1 MLVRTKDAKR
11 YGIYVFYDKDGIV
24 DEYNYYFLEDLRKN
38 LSRLLIICNG
48 DVRPEGLKRFQEIAD
63 EVVVRE
69 NKGFD
74 ITSYKLGIERYGY
87 EELNQFDEVMVLNS
101 TTYGPF
107 YPFSEMFAAMDQR
120 DVDFWGI
127 TKFHQVPFDP
137 FGTIKY
143 GYIPEHIQSYFMV
156 FRRSFFET
164 EDFQNFWRNLPQIH
178 SYEEAVGFYE
188 TVFTKDFSDKGYKWD
203 VYVNSS
209 DLEHYTYD
217 PLRDFPRRMIEE
229 RKCPVIKRR
238 SFFHDY
244 GEAFSR
250 SGGEGSREAFD
261 FIEEKLD
268 YDVGLIWKNILRLEN
283 QADVKK
289 RMHLNYVLS
298 SKLPLKQNP
307 GKLTAC
313 LVLHIY
319 YQELAQYCY
328 QYVTSMPEGTDIY
341 ITVPSEEKKEYVEK
355 VFEPLKGYKWEIRV
369 VGNRGRDV
377 APFLVGCKDIIDKYD
392 LICKVH
398 DKKVYQVMPMS
409 IGESWAYKCFENLL
423 KNKTFVENV
432 IATFEE
438 NPFLGMLTPPVPNHG
453 PYYPTCGKGEW
464 GDNFAVTKEVSEQL
478 GVKVNMTQTKEPVA
492 PLGSMF
498 WVRTKAL
505 KSLFAH
511 DWEYEEFP
519 QEPIETDAT
528 VLHAIERVYP
538 FCVQQEGY
546 YPALLMVDTYARIEF
561 TNWKF
566 ISGELHKAAMKQV
579 GVHRH
584 RELLEKIRELK

>member
-1 MLVRTKDAKR
+1 MLVRTKDARR

-48 DVRPEGLKRFQEIAD
+48 DVRPEGLERFQKIAD

-87 EELNQFDEVMVLNS
+87 EELSQFDEVMVLNS

-137 FGTIKY
+137 FDTIKY

-156 FRRSFFET
+156 FRRSLFET
-164 EDFQNFWRNLPQIH
+164 EDFQNYWRNLPQIN

-244 GEAFSR
+244 QEAFSR

-261 FIEEKLD
+261 FIEKELG

-328 QYVTSMPEGTDIY
+328 KYVTSMPEGTDIY
-341 ITVPSEEKKEYVEK
+341 ITVPSEEKKKYVEK
-355 VFEPLKGYKWEIRV
+355 VFEPLKGYKWEIRI
-369 VGNRGRDV
+369 VGNIGRDV

-432 IATFEE
+432 IATFEQ

-464 GDNFAVTKEVSEQL
+464 GDNFAVTKEVAEKL
-478 GVKVNMTQTKEPVA
+478 GVNVNMNRDKEPVA

-511 DWEYEEFP
+511 DWQYQEFP
-519 QEPIETDAT
+519 EEPIETDAT

-538 FCVQQEGY
+538 FCVQHEGY

-566 ISGELHKAAMKQV
+566 ISGELHKAAMNQV

>member
-464 GDNFAVTKEVSEQL
+464 GDNFAVTKEVSKQL
-478 GVKVNMTQTKEPVA
+478 GVKVNMTQDKEPVA

-519 QEPIETDAT
+519 EEPIETDAT

>member
-1 MLVRTKDAKR
+1 MLVRTKDARR

-48 DVRPEGLKRFQEIAD
+48 DVRPEGLERFQKIAD

-87 EELNQFDEVMVLNS
+87 EELSQFDEVMVLNS

-137 FGTIKY
+137 FDTIKY

-156 FRRSFFET
+156 FRRSLFET
-164 EDFQNFWRNLPQIH
+164 EDFQNYWRNLPQIN

-244 GEAFSR
+244 QEAFSR

-261 FIEEKLD
+261 FIEKELG

-328 QYVTSMPEGTDIY
+328 KYVTSMPEGTDIY
-341 ITVPSEEKKEYVEK
+341 ITVPSEEKKKYVEK
-355 VFEPLKGYKWEIRV
+355 VFEPLKGYKWEIRI
-369 VGNRGRDV
+369 VGNIGRDV

-432 IATFEE
+432 IATFEQ

-464 GDNFAVTKEVSEQL
+464 GDNFAVTKEVAEKL
-478 GVKVNMTQTKEPVA
+478 GVRVNMNRDKEPVA

-511 DWEYEEFP
+511 DWQYQEFP
-519 QEPIETDAT
+519 EEPIETDAT

-538 FCVQQEGY
+538 FCVQHEGY

-566 ISGELHKAAMKQV
+566 ISGELHKAAMNQV

>member
-74 ITSYKLGIERYGY
+74 ITSYKLGIERHGY

-478 GVKVNMTQTKEPVA
+478 GVKVNMTRDKEPVA

>member
-478 GVKVNMTQTKEPVA
+478 GVKVNMTRDKEPVA

>member
-1 MLVRTKDAKR
+1 MLVETRDARR

-38 LSRLLIICNG
+38 LSRLLVICNG
-48 DVRPEGLKRFQEIAD
+48 DVKTEGLRCFREIAD
-63 EVVVRE
+63 EVVVRD
-69 NKGFD
+69 NTGFD

-87 EELNQFDEVMVLNS
+87 EELGQFDEIVVLNS

-107 YPFSEMFAAMDQR
+107 YPFSEMFVAMDQR
-120 DVDFWGI
+120 DIDFWGI
-127 TKFHQVPFDP
+127 TKFHYVPFEP

-164 EDFQNFWRNLPQIH
+164 EDFKNYWRNLPEIH

-203 VYVNSS
+203 VYVDSS

-217 PLRDFPRRMIEE
+217 PLRDFPKQMIEE
-229 RKCPVIKRR
+229 RRCPVIKRR

-244 GEAFSR
+244 QEAFSR
-250 SGGEGSREAFD
+250 SCGEGTREAFD
-261 FIEEKLD
+261 FIREELD
-268 YDVGLIWKNILRLEN
+268 YDEGLIWKNILRLEN

-298 SKLPLKQNP
+298 STLPLK
-307 GKLTAC
+307 GGGRKLTAC

-319 YQELAQYCY
+319 YEELAQYCY
-328 QYVTSMPEGTDIY
+328 KYVTSMPKGTDIY
-341 ITVPSEEKKEYVEK
+341 ITVPSEEKKKYVKK
-355 VFEPLKGYKWEIRV
+355 VFRPLEGYQWEIRI

-377 APFLVGCKDIIDKYD
+377 APFLVGCKDLIDKYD

-398 DKKVYQVMPMS
+398 DKKVYQVTPMS

-423 KNKTFVENV
+423 KNKIFVENV
-432 IATFEE
+432 IATFEQ
-438 NPFLGMLTPPVPNHG
+438 NPFLGMLMPPVPNHG

-464 GDNFAVTKEVSEQL
+464 GDNFKVTREVAEQL
-478 GVKVNMTQTKEPVA
+478 GVKVSMTPDKEPVA

-505 KSLFAH
+505 KSLFGH
-511 DWEYEEFP
+511 DWQYQEFP
-519 QEPIETDAT
+519 KEPIETDAT
-528 VLHAIERVYP
+528 LLHAIERVYP

-546 YPALLMVDTYARIEF
+546 YPALLMVDTYARIEL
-561 TNWKF
+561 TNWKY
-566 ISGELHKAAMKQV
+566 INGELHKAAMNRV
-579 GVHRH
+579 GVQRH
-584 RELLEKIRELK
+584 RELLERIRGLK

>member
-1 MLVRTKDAKR
+1 MLVRTKDARR

-48 DVRPEGLKRFQEIAD
+48 DVGPEGLERFQKIAD

-87 EELNQFDEVMVLNS
+87 EELSQFDEVMVLNS

-156 FRRSFFET
+156 FRRSLFET
-164 EDFQNFWRNLPQIH
+164 EDFQNYWRNLPQIN

-244 GEAFSR
+244 QEAFSR

-261 FIEEKLD
+261 FIEKELG

-328 QYVTSMPEGTDIY
+328 KYVTSMPEGTDIY
-341 ITVPSEEKKEYVEK
+341 ITVPSEEKKKYVEK
-355 VFEPLKGYKWEIRV
+355 VFEPLKGYKWEIRI
-369 VGNRGRDV
+369 VGNIGRDV

-432 IATFEE
+432 IATFEQ

-464 GDNFAVTKEVSEQL
+464 GDNFAVTKEVAEKL
-478 GVKVNMTQTKEPVA
+478 GVRVNMNRDKEPVA

-511 DWEYEEFP
+511 DWQYQEFP
-519 QEPIETDAT
+519 EEPIETDAT

-538 FCVQQEGY
+538 FCVQHEGY

-566 ISGELHKAAMKQV
+566 ISGELHKAAMNQV

>member
-48 DVRPEGLKRFQEIAD
+48 DVKPEGLKRFQEIAD

-87 EELNQFDEVMVLNS
+87 EELSQFDEVMVLNS

-355 VFEPLKGYKWEIRV
+355 VFKPLKGYKWEIRV

-464 GDNFAVTKEVSEQL
+464 GDNFAVTKEVAEQL

>member
-464 GDNFAVTKEVSEQL
+464 GDNFAVTKEVAEQL

>member
-1 MLVRTKDAKR
+1 MLVRTKDARR

-48 DVRPEGLKRFQEIAD
+48 DVRPEGLERFQKIAD

-87 EELNQFDEVMVLNS
+87 EELSQFDEVMVLNS

-137 FGTIKY
+137 FDTIKY

-156 FRRSFFET
+156 FRRSLFET
-164 EDFQNFWRNLPQIH
+164 EDFQNYWRNLPQIN

-244 GEAFSR
+244 QEAFSR

-261 FIEEKLD
+261 FIEKELG

-328 QYVTSMPEGTDIY
+328 KYVTSMPEGTDIY
-341 ITVPSEEKKEYVEK
+341 ITVPSEEKKKYVEK
-355 VFEPLKGYKWEIRV
+355 VFEPLKGYKWEIRI
-369 VGNRGRDV
+369 VGNIGRDV

-432 IATFEE
+432 IATFEQ

-464 GDNFAVTKEVSEQL
+464 GDNFAVTKEVAEKL
-478 GVKVNMTQTKEPVA
+478 GVNVNMNRDKEPVA

-511 DWEYEEFP
+511 DWQYQEFP
-519 QEPIETDAT
+519 EEPIETDAT

-538 FCVQQEGY
+538 FCVQHEGY

-566 ISGELHKAAMKQV
+566 ISGELHKAAMHQV

>member
-1 MLVRTKDAKR
+1 MLVRTKDARR

-48 DVRPEGLKRFQEIAD
+48 DVRPEGLERFQKIAD

-87 EELNQFDEVMVLNS
+87 EELSQFDEVMVLNS

-156 FRRSFFET
+156 FRRSLFET
-164 EDFQNFWRNLPQIH
+164 EDFQNYWRNLPQIN

-244 GEAFSR
+244 QEAFSR

-261 FIEEKLD
+261 FIEKELG

-328 QYVTSMPEGTDIY
+328 KYVTSMPEGTDIY
-341 ITVPSEEKKEYVEK
+341 ITVPSEEKKKYVEK
-355 VFEPLKGYKWEIRV
+355 VFEPLKGYKWEIRI
-369 VGNRGRDV
+369 VGNIGRDV

-432 IATFEE
+432 IATFEQ

-464 GDNFAVTKEVSEQL
+464 GDNFAVTKEVAEKL
-478 GVKVNMTQTKEPVA
+478 GVKVNMNRDKEPVA

-511 DWEYEEFP
+511 DWQYQEFP
-519 QEPIETDAT
+519 EEPIETDAT

-538 FCVQQEGY
+538 FCVQHEGY

-566 ISGELHKAAMKQV
+566 ISGELHKAAMNQV

>member
-48 DVRPEGLKRFQEIAD
+48 DVKPEGLKRFQEIAD

-74 ITSYKLGIERYGY
+74 ITSYKLGIEHYGY
-87 EELNQFDEVMVLNS
+87 EELSQFDEVMVLNS

-107 YPFSEMFAAMDQR
+107 YPFFEMFAAMDQR

-188 TVFTKDFSDKGYKWD
+188 TIFTKDFSDKGYKWD

-261 FIEEKLD
+261 FIEKKLD

-319 YQELAQYCY
+319 YEELAQYCY
-328 QYVTSMPEGTDIY
+328 NYVTSMPEGTDIY

-355 VFEPLKGYKWEIRV
+355 VFGPLKGYKWEIRV

-464 GDNFAVTKEVSEQL
+464 GDNFAVTKEVAGQL
-478 GVKVNMTQTKEPVA
+478 GVKVNMTRDKEPVA

>member
-48 DVRPEGLKRFQEIAD
+48 DVKPEGLKRFQEIAD

-87 EELNQFDEVMVLNS
+87 EELSQFDEVMVLNS

-261 FIEEKLD
+261 FIEKKLD

-355 VFEPLKGYKWEIRV
+355 VFKPLKGYKWEIRV

-478 GVKVNMTQTKEPVA
+478 GVKVNMTRDKEPVA

-546 YPALLMVDTYARIEF
+546 YPALLMVDTYVRIEF

>member
-1 MLVRTKDAKR
+1 MIVRTKDAKR

-24 DEYNYYFLEDLRKN
+24 DEYIYYFLEDLRKN

-48 DVRPEGLKRFQEIAD
+48 DVKPEGLKRFHEIAE

-74 ITSYKLGIERYGY
+74 ITSYKLGLEHYGFEALEQY
-87 EELNQFDEVMVLNS
+87 DEVMVSNS
-101 TTYGPF
+101 TVYGPL
-107 YPFSEMFAAMDQR
+107 YPFSEMFGAMAQR

-143 GYIPEHIQSYFMV
+143 GYIPEHVQSYFMV
-156 FRRSFFET
+156 FRRSLFET
-164 EDFQNFWRNLPQIH
+164 EDFQNYWRNLPEIH
-178 SYEEAVGFYE
+178 SYAEAVGFYE

-217 PLRDFPRRMIEE
+217 SLRDFPRRLIEE
-229 RKCPVIKRR
+229 KKCPVIKRR

-250 SGGEGSREAFD
+250 SGGEGTREAFE
-261 FIEEKLD
+261 FIEKELD

-298 SKLPLKQNP
+298 SKLPLKRNSE
-307 GKLTAC
+307 KLTAC

-341 ITVPSEEKKEYVEK
+341 ITVPSEEKKQYVEK
-355 VFEPLKGYKWEIRV
+355 VFQSLKGYKWEIRV
-369 VGNRGRDV
+369 VGNRGRDM
-377 APFLVGCKDIIDKYD
+377 ASLQVGCKDIIDKYD
-392 LICKVH
+392 LICRVH

-423 KNKTFVENV
+423 KNKIFVENV
-432 IATFEE
+432 IATFEQ
-438 NPFLGMLTPPVPNHG
+438 NPFLGMLVPPIPNHG

-464 GDNFAVTKEVSEQL
+464 GDNFSITKEIAEQL
-478 GVKVNMTQTKEPVA
+478 GVKVNMTQDKEPVA
-492 PLGSMF
+492 PLGTMF
-498 WVRTKAL
+498 WVRTKAF

-511 DWEYEEFP
+511 DWEYQEFP
-519 QEPIETDAT
+519 EEPNKTDAT
-528 VLHAIERVYP
+528 ILHALERLYP

-546 YPALLMVDTYARIEF
+546 YPALLMADTYARIEF

-566 ISGELHKAAMKQV
+566 INGELHKAAMKQV
-579 GVHRH
+579 GVYRH